1 MVLTDGGGKEG
12 GMGYGGSSK
21 QGVPYAV
28 VEGVSCWEW
37 RRVEGGTGV
46 EECWVQA

>member
-12 GMGYGGSSK
+12 GVGDGGSSK
-21 QGVPYAV
+21 QGVPAV
-28 VEGVSCWEW
+28 QGVPGREW

-46 EECWVQA
+46 KKCWVQACK